1 MSEAVSEEDLIES
14 TAHPRAAWRLRAE
27 RIVKRPAA
35 VAVLLVS
42 GLIVGSV
49 TGYFVG
55 HNDRRV
61 VAGIS
66 PDSLGLEQVAEG
78 LIFTGQ
84 PVDQIPGP
92 TPIPTLTPE
101 DVSALGENVTRQ
113 ITVLIGR
120 STIPVLCGTS
130 LQQPGTSYGV
140 DLGYSSTAFQ
150 VDGGRITQLVWPRP
164 GEAAASGTLQTLAF
178 QAQQCPDVPEVEATI
193 TTSGVQTGIG
203 DEYAVFHRRPTR
215 AGPDVVDATVVLVRV
230 GPGLIE
236 MSFTSDVID
245 RPDAEGRSLRAA
257 AAAAEVA
264 TGA

>member
-1 MSEAVSEEDLIES
+1 M
-14 TAHPRAAWRLRAE
+14 
-27 RIVKRPAA
+27 
-35 VAVLLVS
+35 
-42 GLIVGSV
+42 
-49 TGYFVG
+49 
-55 HNDRRV
+55 

-150 VDGGRITQLVWPRP
+150 VD
-164 GEAAASGTLQTLAF
+164 
-178 QAQQCPDVPEVEATI
+178 
-193 TTSGVQTGIG
+193 
-203 DEYAVFHRRPTR
+203 Y
-215 AGPDVVDATVVLVRV
+215 
-230 GPGLIE
+230 
-236 MSFTSDVID
+236 
-245 RPDAEGRSLRAA
+245 
-257 AAAAEVA
+257 
-264 TGA
+264 TGANLRYYYDGRCSWCRPSYAAGQEWESIGAHYEPSPWRNDEMLDYAGEVQQILNARPWEQSGF